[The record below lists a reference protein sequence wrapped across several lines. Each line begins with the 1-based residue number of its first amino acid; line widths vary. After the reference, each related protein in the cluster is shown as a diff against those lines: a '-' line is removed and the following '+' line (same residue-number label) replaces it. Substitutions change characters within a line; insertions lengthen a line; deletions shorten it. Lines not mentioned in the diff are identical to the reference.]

1 MKKALRRI
9 IPLML
14 LGTTSLTAG
23 CSMYQSKA
31 AEKELFVG
39 TYELDV
45 YRARHEMNSEEE
57 PYDRKADE
65 GIKAYFSLD
74 INGSGFYGY
83 KDNKTEAWIDSV
95 FSKYI
100 ADTEKPEL
108 FKAIKMSNGVV
119 DNNVYEWDW
128 KVGCLD
134 EPTMGFQ
141 YKEVKK
147 QGIAGVFGKK
157 TMEYTL
163 SYTIPQRHNQV
174 MNKDIK
180 YQYVSYKKISD
191 ETGLAPINKAL
202 GTSIKIDKPY
212 EIKRASGYYV
222 YRCDYKEESGIGNKN
237 IYEYAIL
244 DMNVY
249 SNGKARVIY
258 SLAANPG
265 QKIEEVEFT
274 MGTIGYSMK
283 STILGSEFESQTLGL
298 SFNTVF
304 DDTKDIKQESFTH
317 YYSDTMTL
325 EEIIAS
331 ETAE

>member
-1 MKKALRRI
+1 MNKTLKKI

-14 LGTTSLTAG
+14 LSATATMSG
-23 CSMYQSKA
+23 CSMYSSKA
-31 AEKELFVG
+31 AEKNLFVG

-45 YRARHEMNSEEE
+45 YKARHEMNAEEE

-74 INGSGFYGY
+74 INGSGYYGY
-83 KDNKTEAWIDSV
+83 KDNKTEAWVDSV
-95 FSKYI
+95 FSRYI
-100 ADTEKPEL
+100 VDDENQEL

-119 DNNVYEWDW
+119 DNDVYEWDW

-147 QGIAGVFGKK
+147 EGIAGVFSKK

-163 SYTIPQRHNQV
+163 SYTIPQRHNNI
-174 MNKDIK
+174 MNKDIR

-202 GTSIKIDKPY
+202 GTSFTLDKPY

-222 YRCDYKEESGIGNKN
+222 YRCDSKEGSGIGNKN
-237 IYEYAIL
+237 IYQYAIL
-244 DMNVY
+244 DMNSY
-249 SNGKARVIY
+249 SNGKVNLVY
-258 SLAANPG
+258 
-265 QKIEEVEFT
+265 T
-274 MGTIGYSMK
+274 MGTVGSSMNA
-283 STILGSEFESQTLGL
+283 TILGSSFHTESLGL
-298 SFNTVF
+298 TINTVF
-304 DDTKDIKQESFTH
+304 DESKDIKQESFSR
-317 YYSDTMTL
+317 YYGDSMTL
-325 EEIIAS
+325 DEIIAQ
-331 ETAE
+331 ETAA

>member
-1 MKKALRRI
+1 
-9 IPLML
+9 ML
-14 LGTTSLTAG
+14 LGATSLTTG

-45 YRARHEMNSEEE
+45 YKARHEMNAEEE

-65 GIKAYFSLD
+65 GIKAYFSID
-74 INGSGFYGY
+74 IDGEGYYGY
-83 KDNKTEAWIDSV
+83 KDNKTDPWIDSV
-95 FSKYI
+95 FSRYI
-100 ADTEKPEL
+100 ADDEKPEL

-119 DNNVYEWDW
+119 DNDVYEWDW

-147 QGIAGVFGKK
+147 EGIAGVFGKK

-163 SYTIPQRHNQV
+163 SYTIPQRHNNV

-202 GTSIKIDKPY
+202 GTSIKVDKPY
-212 EIKRASGYYV
+212 ELKRASGYYV
-222 YRCDYKEESGIGNKN
+222 YRCDAKEGTGIGSKN
-237 IYEYAIL
+237 VYEYAIL
-244 DMNVY
+244 DMTSY
-249 SNGKARVIY
+249 TTGGKARVIY
-258 SLAANPG
+258 SLAANPE
-265 QKIEEVEFT
+265 QKTEEVTFT
-274 MGTIGYSMK
+274 MGTKGSSMNA
-283 STILGSEFESQTLGL
+283 TILGSEFHSESLGL
-298 SFNTVF
+298 TFTTVF
-304 DDTKDIKQESFTH
+304 DETKDIKSESYTH
-317 YYSDTMTL
+317 YYGDSTL
-325 EEIIAS
+325 EEIIAQ
-331 ETAE
+331 ETAA

>member
-1 MKKALRRI
+1 
-9 IPLML
+9 ML
-14 LGTTSLTAG
+14 LGATSLTTG

-45 YRARHEMNSEEE
+45 YKARHEMNSEEE

-95 FSKYI
+95 FSRYI
-100 ADTEKPEL
+100 VDDEKPEL

-119 DNNVYEWDW
+119 DNDVYEWDW

-147 QGIAGVFGKK
+147 EGIAGVFGKK

-163 SYTIPQRHNQV
+163 SYTIPQRHNNI
-174 MNKDIK
+174 MNKDIR
-180 YQYVSYKKISD
+180 YQYVSYKKISN
-191 ETGLAPINKAL
+191 ETGIAPINKAL
-202 GTSIKIDKPY
+202 GTSFAFDKPY
-212 EIKRASGYYV
+212 ELKRADGYYV
-222 YRCDYKEESGIGNKN
+222 YRCQAVEGSGIGEKN
-237 IYEYAIL
+237 NYEYAIL
-244 DMNVY
+244 DMTSY
-249 SNGKARVIY
+249 SNGKARVVY
-258 SLAANPG
+258 SLASEPG
-265 QKIEEVEFT
+265 QKTEEVEFT
-274 MGTIGYSMK
+274 MGEYGSSMNM
-283 STILGSEFESQTLGL
+283 TFLGTTFHSVSLGL
-298 SFNTVF
+298 GIETEFNNSG
-304 DDTKDIKQESFTH
+304 DIQQERFSKSI
-317 YYSDTMTL
+317 YSDTLTL
-325 EEIIAS
+325 DEIIAQ
-331 ETAE
+331 ETAA